1 MKLSLESE
9 KCSRR
14 LKGKSLGNVS
24 AILDFRISKSVVRTT
39 KPNRSAF
46 VKNDNFLPEHG
57 LKLML
62 QLKKPKHNEADR

>member
-1 MKLSLESE
+1 MFKTAKRQVLRKRVSNTRLSN
-9 KCSRR
+9 KQIC
-14 LKGKSLGNVS
+14 NT
-24 AILDFRISKSVVRTT
+24 TT